1 MSELIMN
8 EKTDLE
14 PQVPSVLPLLA

>member
-14 PQVPSVLPLLA
+14 PQVPSVLPL